1 MQKEVEVHGF
11 QFSFTLVGVE
21 RRDKSFEMANFN
33 YGGGSFYQ
41 KFKAKVPVELHDD
54 LKVLKDVDV
63 YINDGFDNKF
73 TFITTVTD
81 QVKVRDI
88 IKRVLRVC
96 KAVHKTNEPVEVS
109 IVKRLVV
116 EESTQETME

>member
-11 QFSFTLVGVE
+11 QFSFTLDGIE

-41 KFKAKVPVELHDD
+41 KFKAKIPVELHAD

-73 TFITTVTD
+73 TFITKETD
-81 QVKVRDI
+81 QIEVREI
-88 IKRVLRVC
+88 IKRVLRIC
-96 KAVHKTNEPVEVS
+96 KAVHNYTEPVEIS
-109 IVKRLVV
+109 IMRRLLV
-116 EESTQETME
+116 EETSKEMI